1 MALSVGVGA
10 VQGLAS
16 GLIFG
21 YFFTDG
27 VDSCVFLPHDYKNL
41 SNPHFAGD
49 DHWLGEDRECVVL
62 ILLLQ
67 YPCGVDYAS
76 SVPSL
81 RLVASRVPL
90 HGIQF
95 LIDQFH

>member
-1 MALSVGVGA
+1 MEKSVN
-10 VQGLAS
+10 S
-16 GLIFG
+16 
-21 YFFTDG
+21 
-27 VDSCVFLPHDYKNL
+27 VF
-41 SNPHFAGD
+41 SGD

>member
-1 MALSVGVGA
+1 MGLSSVISLLMEWIPA
-10 VQGLAS
+10 FFYDMIIKMS
-16 GLIFG
+16 IP
-21 YFFTDG
+21 YF
-27 VDSCVFLPHDYKNL
+27 P
-41 SNPHFAGD
+41 GD
-49 DHWLGEDRECVVL
+49 DREDRECVVL